1 MIFKAKDMRFG
12 GKDVQRLLLGDKVLW
27 ERGAY
32 LDIFPESVW
41 LLTGNDYRAD
51 VEVFS
56 NVQWNTD

>member
-1 MIFKAKDMRFG
+1 MRFG
-12 GKDVQRLLLGDKVLW
+12 GKDVQRLLLGDKILW

-32 LDIFPESVW
+32 LDIVPESVW
-41 LLTGNDYRAD
+41 LLTENDYRAD